1 MSIWS
6 VLCSNPGSSR
16 LWPLACARFS
26 GLGPVL
32 IRNQYWKAT
41 RGGLVGGGG
50 TYEDS
55 GLENSVFNIVSKNQL
70 RYHVFNTDFYTI
82 LWTIQSRPKWL
93 PYS

>member
-1 MSIWS
+1 MVGFVLKSWKLKALALGLCPFFRPGSGFNKES
-6 VLCSNPGSSR
+6 VLKRHP
-16 LWPLACARFS
+16 
-26 GLGPVL
+26 
-32 IRNQYWKAT
+32 
-41 RGGLVGGGG
+41 RGCLVG
-50 TYEDS
+50 THEDS